1 MPLSGQVC
9 MQWATVV
16 VIEQMQRWR
25 CPTYTPRTTVI
36 APYSSTEV
44 VHALPEAEKHTLLF
58 FRCGSHPAMTM
69 CLMGFHSTDCE
80 AHAAVLRA
88 RPASCFA
95 CLPDLA
101 CMAHTEENT
110 LLFFRRGL
118 HPAAPLVHDRLPR
131 HARIHVLPALCMPG

>member
-1 MPLSGQVC
+1 

-58 FRCGSHPAMTM
+58 FRRGSHSAVPMY
-69 CLMGFHSTDCE
+69 LIGFHGIHPD
-80 AHAAVLRA
+80 AHAAVLQA
-88 RPASCFA
+88 QPASWTGTQASTESSPPCSTCA
-95 CLPDLA
+95 LHARLRQGSPGPAQNEESALPQ
-101 CMAHTEENT
+101 H
-110 LLFFRRGL
+110 RGL
-118 HPAAPLVHDRLPR
+118 CEACEQL
-131 HARIHVLPALCMPG
+131 

>member
-1 MPLSGQVC
+1 MR

-25 CPTYTPRTTVI
+25 CPTYTPRTTVV

-58 FRCGSHPAMTM
+58 FRRGSHPAMLT
-69 CLMGFHSTDCE
+69 CLIGF
-80 AHAAVLRA
+80 
-88 RPASCFA
+88 
-95 CLPDLA
+95 
-101 CMAHTEENT
+101 MAYIEKHT

-118 HPAAPLVHDRLPR
+118 HPAAPFCLICVHRKLASMLYLR
-131 HARIHVLPALCMPG
+131 FACQAEPGSPGHTQNRASTLRQHRGFCEACEQL